1 MKGNFLTE
9 IKSLVNV
16 PEFIVTCK
24 IIEVPFESEYYAVRS
39 SAENEDTKEF
49 SNAGLFLTKL
59 FVKKED
65 LELSIKEVLENAGAC
80 IIQKMIQSDFS
91 GVIFAGKTGIKI
103 FTAKGLCE
111 GITSG
116 KVFTDEYVLNGNE
129 ISKVKPM
136 FDFPYQGMFYENGCF
151 VLNDTD
157 SVDLTQ
163 DQKDDICNMITT
175 LKNKFDYSLDIE
187 FTFENGVL
195 YCLQCRPLIE
205 A

>member
-65 LELSIKEVLENAGAC
+65 LELSIKEVLENAGTC

-91 GVIFAGKTGIKI
+91 GVIFAGKTGTKI

-116 KVFTDEYVLNGNE
+116 KVFTDEYILNGNE

-136 FDFPYQGMFYENGCF
+136 FDFPSQGMFYENGYF

-175 LKNKFDYSLDIE
+175 LKNKFNYSLDIE